1 LLQYPKTFTIG
12 QIVRQFR
19 AQYVD
24 IYQPS
29 FRVQKVL
36 EHIGN
41 CRTTSLGG
49 HLVKCTACGYEKA
62 ICNSCGDSNC
72 PQCQNIKKELWI
84 DKVVHHLLPVRHFHL
99 IFTLPHELNDL
110 IFYNQRTM
118 YSLFFQTVWQTVQQ
132 VTGAGQTSMVA
143 TLHSWGSNLAYH
155 PHLHCIV
162 PKGSFLNGK
171 WVENT
176 PTNARFFV
184 QSKLLRETF
193 KEIFF

>member
-1 LLQYPKTFTIG
+1 
-12 QIVRQFR
+12 
-19 AQYVD
+19 
-24 IYQPS
+24 
-29 FRVQKVL
+29 
-36 EHIGN
+36 
-41 CRTTSLGG
+41 
-49 HLVKCTACGYEKA
+49 
-62 ICNSCGDSNC
+62 
-72 PQCQNIKKELWI
+72 
-84 DKVVHHLLPVRHFHL
+84 VRHFHL

-132 VTGAGQTSMVA
+132 VRGAGQTSMVA